1 MRAGSGPSAVRSSSY
16 LDVVESHPEWLGAP
30 FIEEAECLR
39 DTNETAWRWGGH
51 LGEITGTGGAVF
63 DNVHDARLSD
73 SRIRGFERIDFRK
86 NVLGR
91 HEGGPQSLPL
101 SQKGL
106 CLSPVH
112 IAVRVYP
119 PSAPPPIGKAPS
131 QILHAL

>member
-1 MRAGSGPSAVRSSSY
+1 MRSSSY

-39 DTNETAWRWGGH
+39 DTNETAWRWGG
-51 LGEITGTGGAVF
+51 TW
-63 DNVHDARLSD
+63 ARLPARVVPCSTTCTTRACRIPAFAA
-73 SRIRGFERIDFRK
+73 SRGLIFAKTF
-86 NVLGR
+86 LGAMKA
-91 HEGGPQSLPL
+91 GLNLSL